1 MSAPTP
7 PTSTLLDMATAS
19 AASDVELASSV
30 NTVDA
35 VKKVDAVKQVDT
47 SNTKRSAADGKASHN
62 ANAARLVLEDG
73 YYHQHMQEL
82 LHYIQ
87 QVQAPLWPDACDA
100 TIGRYLGLSQDA
112 QRLWLRLV
120 QRKGPCFMLA
130 QLDYADIGDIHEA
143 WQQLLAVG
151 LLQAL
156 SVHRVADY
164 LAQATKSQLQQL
176 WSLLADPILADPT
189 LVDPILADQVLA
201 EQVLTDHVAGT
212 LPTRPKA
219 QAPRAAFYTPLLQ
232 AWQQC
237 YALEYQRTVSL
248 DAGGRA
254 SGLLAINAP
263 DADRAIASSGCALW
277 LSAIQ
282 ALHRLPA
289 VKRDDTSS
297 GTTGRHATVN
307 HASPAD
313 EEPNDAAFR
322 ENACTENAERYVLN
336 AERHAL
342 NAERYVL
349 NADSSCWVATVEGRD
364 SLDYLY
370 FLYFGALSA
379 QDKDGKPSATPFT
392 LRDLG
397 IRQVRSNTGANTEA
411 VLVRQHVSSQEERN
425 FRRRFDDSTTA
436 RRAFAWAQARQQ
448 MFIAAKAWQTR
459 WRALTTSSEH
469 RSDDVEADAGVE
481 AKLVTTGLN
490 TTSTKQAKIQLA
502 LQLWPEL
509 LAWWQHLRQL
519 APALEAR
526 SERHA
531 QQLWYGLGRW
541 AERCYSEL
549 LSDVSTLAAQDMAA
563 QDMAAQHSSAQH
575 MAEQDVATATDTCVL
590 DGQPDTEHYA
600 ALALVCYHAAP
611 QWPASERLVRL
622 YDKWRQWPELA
633 ATASASPS
641 ATAVAAAVTAAV
653 ATARHAPDASSP
665 ASPDSVASSGVCPPP
680 AVDANAAVTALWQ
693 ALPQQRIPR
702 GALAQQLMQQLLERM
717 IQSPDCD
724 TELIFAQDIWQRRLA
739 RHCGT
744 RHTVLTAMLQQA
756 PCIVLDEVYRQRV
769 EDGVLR
775 YVQPLGYQGFFAEN
789 TLWRAL
795 FTLILWP
802 VLYHKAELHND
813 FELRPRSLMQ
823 PGFYLQHQ
831 AEIEAELA
839 VLQPL
844 TAAGLAT
851 LLQRYQAIR
860 AQQTDLVRWPAQFA
874 GWLLLLWYGRWSA
887 RALQGFLAQGFSAPD
902 TSALVMSAS
911 QGITQAQSASTPVGL
926 VPADT
931 EALTAN
937 AGHLTE
943 PSVSDMGAVL
953 ATVIR
958 RMAQDFPRNSQGFP
972 DLLLYKELNNPQT
985 TATNQPSDHGPASP
999 PTLWQLSA
1007 QLLMH
1012 GSEPFIETCAEQ
1024 FSDDTKGSG
1033 ADITRCDLEHLTALA
1048 LAYPA
1053 WAAQISS
1060 SQVIP
1065 QFELQLVEVKAAGD
1079 QLRAAQLARLQWFL
1093 QLNVAAA
1100 VLRVAWGTDPE
1111 RLYAVVD
1118 VETTGGKAEQDRIT
1132 EIAVVQV
1139 RAGKIVGSWSSLV
1152 NPERK
1157 IPRYIQRL
1165 TGITDAMVA
1174 NAPTFAQLWPEI
1186 ASNFVDAVFVAH
1198 NVNFDYGFVRA
1209 EAQRAGQTL
1218 MMPRLCTVVQSRRFL
1233 PGLSGYGLAALA
1245 TQLDLPLTQ
1254 HHRAHADAWAT
1265 AHLLLKVQAA
1275 GGGTELQSGSSS
1287 ALPSEGQP
1295 EP

>member
-1 MSAPTP
+1 MSVPTP
-7 PTSTLLDMATAS
+7 PTSTSLDMATAS

-47 SNTKRSAADGKASHN
+47 SNTKRSAADGKTSHN
-62 ANAARLVLEDG
+62 ANTARLVLEDG

-100 TIGRYLGLSQDA
+100 TIQLYLGLSQDA

-176 WSLLADPILADPT
+176 WSLLADPILVDPT
-189 LVDPILADQVLA
+189 VVDPILADQVLA

-212 LPTRPKA
+212 LPARPKA

-237 YALEYQRTVSL
+237 YAQEYQRTLSL

-263 DADRAIASSGCALW
+263 DADRAIAGSGCALW

-289 VKRDDTSS
+289 VKRDDASS

-307 HASPAD
+307 HATPGD

-322 ENACTENAERYVLN
+322 ENACTENAERHV
-336 AERHAL
+336 L

-459 WRALTTSSEH
+459 WRALTTASER
-469 RSDDVEADAGVE
+469 RSDDVGADAGVE

-502 LQLWPEL
+502 LELWPEL

-563 QDMAAQHSSAQH
+563 QHTSAQH
-575 MAEQDVATATDTCVL
+575 MAEQDMATATDTCVL

-633 ATASASPS
+633 ATESAPLD
-641 ATAVAAAVTAAV
+641 VTAAV
-653 ATARHAPDASSP
+653 ATARHAPDASSL
-665 ASPDSVASSGVCPPP
+665 AFSVSVASSGVCPPP

-887 RALQGFLAQGFSAPD
+887 RALQGFAAQGLAPQHTSAQHTFTPNSSAPD
-902 TSALVMSAS
+902 TSAIVMSAS
-911 QGITQAQSASTPVGL
+911 QGITQAQSASTPAGL

-943 PSVSDMGAVL
+943 PSVSDMGAAL

-1007 QLLMH
+1007 QLSRH
-1012 GSEPFIETCAEQ
+1012 GSEPYTETCTEQ
-1024 FSDDTKGSG
+1024 SSDDTKGSG

-1060 SQVIP
+1060 PQVIP
-1065 QFELQLVEVKAAGD
+1065 QFELQLVEVKAVGD

-1165 TGITDAMVA
+1165 TGITDTMVA

>member
-1 MSAPTP
+1 MSAPIP
-7 PTSTLLDMATAS
+7 PKSTLLDMATAS

-47 SNTKRSAADGKASHN
+47 SKTKRSAADGKTSHN

-100 TIGRYLGLSQDA
+100 TIQRYLGLSQDA

-176 WSLLADPILADPT
+176 WSLLADPILA
-189 LVDPILADQVLA
+189 
-201 EQVLTDHVAGT
+201 EQVLTDHVART

-219 QAPRAAFYTPLLQ
+219 QAPRAVFYTPLLQ

-237 YALEYQRTVSL
+237 YAQEYQRTVSL

-254 SGLLAINAP
+254 SGLLAIDAP

-289 VKRDDTSS
+289 VKRDDASS
-297 GTTGRHATVN
+297 GTTGRHAIHT
-307 HASPAD
+307 HATPGDDDRAFSNGAYSD
-313 EEPNDAAFR
+313 VAFSDVAFSDVAASVEAFR
-322 ENACTENAERYVLN
+322 ENACTEN

-549 LSDVSTLAAQDMAA
+549 LSDVSPMAA
-563 QDMAAQHSSAQH
+563 QDMAAQHTSAQH

-633 ATASASPS
+633 ATASAPIDVS
-641 ATAVAAAVTAAV
+641 AAV
-653 ATARHAPDASSP
+653 ATARHAPDASSL
-665 ASPDSVASSGVCPPP
+665 AFSVSVASSGVCPPP

-744 RHTVLTAMLQQA
+744 RHSVLTAMLQQA

-844 TAAGLAT
+844 TTAGLAT

-887 RALQGFLAQGFSAPD
+887 RALQDFAAQGLAPQH
-902 TSALVMSAS
+902 TSA
-911 QGITQAQSASTPVGL
+911 QGMPQAQPATTQPEHVL
-926 VPADT
+926 ADT
-931 EALTAN
+931 EALTVN
-937 AGHLTE
+937 SGHLTE

-1012 GSEPFIETCAEQ
+1012 GSEPFTETCTEQ

-1033 ADITRCDLEHLTALA
+1033 AVITRCDLEHLTALA

-1139 RAGKIVGSWSSLV
+1139 RAGNIVGSWSSLV

-1186 ASNFVDAVFVAH
+1186 ASNLVDAVFVAH